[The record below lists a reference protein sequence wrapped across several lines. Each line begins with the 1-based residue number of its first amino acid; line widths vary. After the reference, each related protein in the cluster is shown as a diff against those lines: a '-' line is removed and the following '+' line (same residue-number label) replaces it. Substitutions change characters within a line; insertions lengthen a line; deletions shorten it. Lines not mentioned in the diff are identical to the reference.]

1 MTHPGRGDVRMMVR
15 ARWAGA
21 VGVCV
26 LLPWLNPA
34 AGGPS
39 AVMQPWFITAA
50 ACLLLWA
57 LVAPPVSRL
66 HLSAALLLAAVLTG
80 VGRAAPPV
88 LLAVAGLVVMA
99 LSASAAG
106 ASGSRPWTVSA
117 IAFGWLCAALVSSV
131 FALAQYFGLS
141 AELGPW
147 VDPASVGEAFANLRQ
162 RNQFATLTSIGI
174 VAILWQIERG
184 ARLSFAIPGVVLLA
198 VANAASGS
206 RTGVLQIGLI
216 VSLTWWWCRPLERR
230 TTVICLS
237 AVLAYGLGA
246 VLLPLLLQE
255 IAGVTVQNAFARLA
269 ASDGCSSRSVLWS
282 NVLHLVAQK
291 PWWGWGWG
299 ELDFAHFTTLYP
311 GARFCDILDN
321 AHNLPLQLAV
331 ELGVPIA
338 VLVVGGFGLWVVGQR
353 PWREQDATR
362 RMAWGVAA
370 VILLHSM
377 LEYPLWYGP
386 FQMAFGFSLGF
397 LARPGPVPADSAV
410 GRVGRAIMFSS
421 LVGALLFAVWD
432 YHRISQ
438 LYTVPEERSALYR
451 GRSLPRVGD
460 SWLFRDQLGFAELSV
475 TPLTLE
481 NAGTMNQ
488 LALDLLHYSPE
499 PRVIE
504 SAIASAMLLHRE
516 DEALWLLARYRA
528 AFPQD
533 YEKWSMS
540 EGLRKPGTE
549 LFKD

>member
-1 MTHPGRGDVRMMVR
+1 MVR

-21 VGVCV
+21 VVICV
-26 LLPWLNPA
+26 LLPWLNSA

-39 AVMQPWFITAA
+39 AVMQPWFVAAA

-57 LVAPPVSRL
+57 LVAPAVSRL
-66 HLSAALLLAAVLTG
+66 HLAAALLLAAVLTG

-88 LLAVAGLVVMA
+88 LLAVAGLVVIA

-106 ASGSRPWTVSA
+106 APGYRPWTVSA
-117 IAFGWLCAALVSSV
+117 IASGWLCAALVSSV
-131 FALAQYFGLS
+131 LALVQYFGLS
-141 AELGPW
+141 GELGAW
-147 VDPASVGEAFANLRQ
+147 IDPTSAGEAFANLRQ

-174 VAILWQIERG
+174 VAMLWQVERG
-184 ARLSFAIPGVVLLA
+184 SRLSRAIPGVVLLA
-198 VANAASGS
+198 VANAASAS
-206 RTGVLQIGLI
+206 RTGVLQVGLI
-216 VSLTWWWCRPLERR
+216 VALAWWWRRPLERR

-237 AVLAYGLGA
+237 AVLAYGLAA
-246 VLLPLLLQE
+246 VLLPLSLQQ

-269 ASDGCSSRSVLWS
+269 ASDGCSSRAVLWS
-282 NVLHLVAQK
+282 NVLHLISQK

-321 AHNLPLQLAV
+321 AHNLPLHLAV

-338 VLVVGGFGLWVVGQR
+338 VLVVGGFVLWVVRQL

-362 RMAWGVAA
+362 RMAWGVTA

-386 FQMAFGFSLGF
+386 FQMAFGFSLGL
-397 LARPGPVPADSAV
+397 LAQPRPLPPDGVV
-410 GRVGRAIMFSS
+410 GRFGRAIMY
-421 LVGALLFAVWD
+421 LGLAGALLFSVWD

-438 LYTVPEERSALYR
+438 LYTAPAERSVLYR
-451 GRSLPRVGD
+451 GRPLPRVGD
-460 SWLFRDQLGFAELSV
+460 SWLFRDQLGFADLSV

-481 NAGTMNQ
+481 NAGMMHQ
-488 LALDLLHYSPE
+488 LGMELLHYSPE

-528 AFPQD
+528 AFPQE
-533 YEKWSMS
+533 YEKWAMS
-540 EGLRKPGTE
+540 GGLRKPAAAA
-549 LFKD
+549 FKD